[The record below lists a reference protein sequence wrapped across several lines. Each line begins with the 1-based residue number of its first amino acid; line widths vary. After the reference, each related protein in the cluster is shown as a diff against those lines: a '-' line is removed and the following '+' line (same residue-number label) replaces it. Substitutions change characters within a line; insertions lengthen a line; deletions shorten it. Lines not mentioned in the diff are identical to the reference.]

1 CPQETGSSRRSRVS
15 RGLDGGVEIVTGSV
29 IRSPN
34 GRRREGHDE
43 AIRVG
48 ERDGGAQEQQRCR
61 HIYSR
66 QDLQALI
73 HQRLLYHFALP
84 PRDLRDREAG
94 GSAPP
99 ASRRTSRVDRRTG
112 ANSPSFLYLVVAV
125 GVGGVV
131 RPVVC
136 VGCCCS

>member
-1 CPQETGSSRRSRVS
+1 A
-15 RGLDGGVEIVTGSV
+15 VEIVTV
-29 IRSPN
+29 ADFRSN
-34 GRRREGHDE
+34 KEQMRAVHYE
-43 AIRVG
+43 AFRVG
-48 ERDGGAQEQQRCR
+48 EHHGGAQEQQRCR

-112 ANSPSFLYLVVAV
+112 ANSPSVLDLDVAP
-125 GVGGVV
+125 GQGAGYWPPG
-131 RPVVC
+131 RQGLRLTADPIRSP
-136 VGCCCS
+136 GLT